1 MKRYV
6 YAREDNIDFNVDVV
20 FDVALDYASSIAAAS
35 YKGFDIPDR
44 PLMSSEKDAILDSQA
59 YADYESFIESV
70 KGIMTDYYGLKI
82 YYENIS
88 PYGSFYYG
96 ALATNSDDS
105 FILKFRVTFRIST
118 HGAHRSD
125 ESQRHKKDEEAAVKK
140 FTSISQNKR
149 LPRVISK
156 SIIVNDKEFESYF
169 HAIEAVDTIIEDAVE
184 VMERSKH

>member
-6 YAREDNIDFNVDVV
+6 YAKEDNVDLNIDVV
-20 FDVALDYASSIAAAS
+20 FDVSLNYADGVAAAT
-35 YKGFDIPDR
+35 YKGFNVPDG
-44 PLMSSEKDAILDSQA
+44 PLMPSEKDAVIDSQA

-70 KGIMTDYYGLKI
+70 KSIITDYYGLKI

-96 ALATNSDDS
+96 ALATNSDNS
-105 FILKFRVTFRIST
+105 FILKFRVIFRIST
-118 HGAHRSD
+118 HNAHRSD